1 MRVALCFYGQPRKY
15 KKVLDQWQKIIK
27 ELNADVFIQTWYG
40 EDRGR
45 NFIDINALIED
56 FQPKEI
62 KVSNPHRFIDLIP
75 TDSTYETQS
84 YHAMQQA
91 YATTGCLQTI
101 TIFSESLKTDYD
113 LIIKARMDIELHN
126 VDMFINFIKS
136 NKDSNLLYVAGN
148 HWQGH
153 TKFDDNIMVGSA
165 NAMKSIYI
173 NFFKYTIDYINNTKI
188 IPGGETN
195 HFNWFESL
203 NISKNVVKIE
213 PLNFTLL
220 VYQLEE
226 IILNQNEI
234 K

>member
-1 MRVALCFYGQPRKY
+1 MKVAICFYGQPRKY
-15 KKVLDQWQKIIK
+15 KEVLDQWQKIIK

-45 NFIDINALIED
+45 NFIDINGLIED

-62 KVSNPHRFIDLIP
+62 KVSKPHRFIDLIP
-75 TDSTYETQS
+75 SDSTYETQS

-91 YATTGCLQTI
+91 YAATSSFQTI
-101 TIFSESLKTDYD
+101 TIFSEVLKTDYD
-113 LIIKARMDIELHN
+113 IIIKARMDIELYN
-126 VDMFINFIKS
+126 TNMFIDFLKF
-136 NKDSNLLYVAGN
+136 NKDTNLLYAAGN

-153 TKFDDNIMVGSA
+153 SKFDDNIMVGSA

-173 NFFKYTIDYINNTKI
+173 DFFKYTIDYIKNTKI

-195 HFNWFESL
+195 HFNWFEFLS
-203 NISKNVVKIE
+203 ITKNVIKVE
-213 PLNFTLL
+213 PLNFSLL
-220 VYQLEE
+220 PYKLEE
-226 IILNQNEI
+226 IILNENE

>member
-1 MRVALCFYGQPRKY
+1 MKVAICFYGQPRRY
-15 KKVLDQWQKIIK
+15 KEVLDQWQNVIK

-45 NFIDINALIED
+45 NFIDINGLIKD

-62 KVSNPHRFIDLIP
+62 KVSKPHRFVDLIP
-75 TDSTYETQS
+75 IDAIYETQS

-91 YATTGCLQTI
+91 YAATSCFQTI
-101 TIFSESLKTDYD
+101 TIFSEVLKTDYD
-113 LIIKARMDIELHN
+113 IIIKARMDIELHN
-126 VDMFINFIKS
+126 TNMFIDFLKF
-136 NKDSNLLYVAGN
+136 NKDTNLLYAAGN

-153 TKFDDNIMVGSA
+153 SKFDDNIMVGSA

-173 NFFKYTIDYINNTKI
+173 DFFKYTIDYIKNTKI

-195 HFNWFESL
+195 HFNWFEFLS
-203 NISKNVVKIE
+203 ITKNVIKVE
-213 PLNFTLL
+213 PLNFSLL
-220 VYQLEE
+220 PYKLEE
-226 IILNQNEI
+226 IILNENE